1 MTAPET
7 INPWDEPLFDDTWP
21 EDDGPED
28 TPDAFAEAMREGKRA
43 IPVDLTGAELVP
55 VVSADLLR
63 LSDPDALGDIVR
75 GLRAELRSRLYSIAE
90 DAKAQRGSTGRPSAS
105 WLVAEAQAFGGARE
119 VLDQLS
125 GVLTDMRRL
134 ADGLA
139 VDAMTDVL
147 GEGRRMARV
156 ATPDGGEVEVTNV
169 PRTETSVNEDDL
181 LDILGTWTAFGSQD
195 LPDAEDTEP
204 HRAYSAGARAGI
216 AALRRLLGAS
226 PGWKVTALAGLVKE
240 LQGAGETDLASRL
253 DNAFARVEKG
263 EPTPRVIVRYPDPV

>member
-1 MTAPET
+1 MV
-7 INPWDEPLFDDTWP
+7 NPWDEPLFGDTWP

-28 TPDAFAEAMREGKRA
+28 TPDAFAEAMREGRRA

-75 GLRAELRSRLYSIAE
+75 GLRAELRSRLYAIAE
-90 DAKAQRGSTGRPSAS
+90 DAKTRRGSTGRPSAS
-105 WLVAEAQAFGGARE
+105 WLVAEAQAFGAARE

-125 GVLTDMRRL
+125 GVLTDMRKL

-156 ATPDGGEVEVTNV
+156 ATPDGGEVEVSNV
-169 PRTETSVNEDDL
+169 PRTETSVNEGDL
-181 LDILGTWTAFGSQD
+181 LDILGTWVGVQGAQACAGS
-195 LPDAEDTEP
+195 PAVA
-204 HRAYSAGARAGI
+204 HSAYAVGARAGI
-216 AALRRLLGAS
+216 TALRALLGAS

-240 LQGAGETDLASRL
+240 LQGAGEADLASRL
-253 DNAFARVEKG
+253 DSAFARIEKG
-263 EPTPRVIVRYPDPV
+263 EPTPKVTVRHAEVEL